1 MEEAYKE
8 LGFSPRKEGEEDE
21 GIFKKLPSVESDEEE
36 NQ

>member
-21 GIFKKLPSVESDEEE
+21 GVFKKLPSEESEEE
-36 NQ
+36 QE